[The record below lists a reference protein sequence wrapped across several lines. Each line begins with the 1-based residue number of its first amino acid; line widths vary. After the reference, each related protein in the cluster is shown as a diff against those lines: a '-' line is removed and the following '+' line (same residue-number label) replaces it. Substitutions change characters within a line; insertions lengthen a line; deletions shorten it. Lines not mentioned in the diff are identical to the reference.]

1 MSKNCTNDGCS
12 CTPNMSIKCSVT
24 SCAHHCQDMDN
35 CGLSSIQVGTHAGHP
50 RVLRLVASPGST
62 DLVLREF

>member
-35 CGLSSIQVGTHAGHP
+35 CGLSSNP
-50 RVLRLVASPGST
+50 RESPLHGPVHRLPELPQDLTQSP
-62 DLVLREF
+62 

>member
-1 MSKNCTNDGCS
+1 MSKNWTNDGCS

-35 CGLSSIQVGTHAGHP
+35 CGLSSIQVGTHEAHP
-50 RVLRLVASPGST
+50 SMDQCT
-62 DLVLREF
+62 DCQSFRKI

>member
-35 CGLSSIQVGTHAGHP
+35 CGPPLHGPVH
-50 RVLRLVASPGST
+50 RLPELPQDLTQSP
-62 DLVLREF
+62 

>member
-35 CGLSSIQVGTHAGHP
+35 CGLSSIQVGTHENHP
-50 RVLRLVASPGST
+50 HGPVHRLPELPQDLTQSP
-62 DLVLREF
+62 